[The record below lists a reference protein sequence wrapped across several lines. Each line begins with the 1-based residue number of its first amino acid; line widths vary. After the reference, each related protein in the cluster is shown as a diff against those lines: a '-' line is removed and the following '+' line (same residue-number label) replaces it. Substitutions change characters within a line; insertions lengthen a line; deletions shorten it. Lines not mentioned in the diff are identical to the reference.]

1 MMLAQNVKHR
11 TVAMLLG
18 LLTATAFAV
27 TLPAQASARG
37 VSIDYDRG
45 LGGSASEI
53 GVYSPAMNKVIKN
66 RVLHAAGGPAPT
78 LYLLTGLG
86 GGEDNISWWDDTDV
100 RAFFA
105 GKHVN
110 VVMPVGGRSSM
121 YTDWNA
127 DDPVLGRNKWQT
139 YLTREL
145 PGLIDGHL
153 GATGANAIAGVS
165 MAAGPALDLA
175 IQAPDVYR
183 AVGSYSGCAKTS
195 DIPGATAV
203 STIVGLGG
211 GNPINMWGVPSSPQW
226 VAHDPYVNAQRLAG
240 KAIYISAATG
250 IPGSIDKN
258 GFPNPPVEAL
268 SAVCTGLFA
277 SRLAQFGIP
286 AKYVLHPRGAHTWGL
301 WEDDLRQSWPVI
313 AGAIGA

>member
-1 MMLAQNVKHR
+1 MALTRNPKR
-11 TVAMLLG
+11 RGFVATLG
-18 LLTATAFAV
+18 LLIVSTCAIA
-27 TLPAQASARG
+27 LPGQANARG
-37 VSIDYDRG
+37 VSVDYDNG
-45 LGGSASEI
+45 LGGNASEI
-53 GVYSPAMNKVIKN
+53 GVYSPAMDKVIKN
-66 RVLHAAGGPAPT
+66 RVLHAAGGSAPT

-86 GGEDNISWWDDTDV
+86 GGEDNISWWDNSQV
-100 RAFFA
+100 RQFFA

-145 PGLIDGHL
+145 PGLLNGYL
-153 GATGANAIAGVS
+153 GTTGVNAIAGVS
-165 MAAGPALDLA
+165 MSAGPALDLA

-211 GNPINMWGVPSSPQW
+211 GNPINMWGLPSSPQW
-226 VAHDPYVNAQRLAG
+226 VAHDPYVNAQRLVG
-240 KAIYISAATG
+240 KAIYISAASG
-250 IPGSIDKN
+250 LPGPIDKG
-258 GFPNPPVEAL
+258 GFPNPPVEGL
-268 SAVCTGLFA
+268 SAICTGLFA
-277 SRLAQFGIP
+277 ARLSSLGIP
-286 AKYVLHPRGAHTWGL
+286 ATYVQRPQGAHTWGL
-301 WEDDLRQSWPVI
+301 FEADLRDSWPLI
-313 AGAIGA
+313 ADAIGA